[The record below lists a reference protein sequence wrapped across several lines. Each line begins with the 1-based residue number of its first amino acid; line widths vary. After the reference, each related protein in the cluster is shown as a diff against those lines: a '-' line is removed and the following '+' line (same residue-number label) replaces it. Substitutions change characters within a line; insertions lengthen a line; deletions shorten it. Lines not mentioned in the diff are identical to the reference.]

1 MSDSDEP
8 KAEETKPTWIVSN
21 QERDIVNKVQSAN
34 TFYQTLQVP
43 LDASEQLIKA
53 QYCIL
58 EEQLH
63 HEVNAAPNAPH
74 AYNKVVLAYRVLAD
88 PYRR

>member
-1 MSDSDEP
+1 MSESDEP
-8 KAEETKPTWIVSN
+8 KQQETKPTWIVTN
-21 QERDIVNKVQSAN
+21 QERFIVNKVQSAS

-43 LDASEQLIKA
+43 EDASDQLIKA

-63 HEVNAAPNAPH
+63 HEVNAAPNAPQ

-88 PYRR
+88 P